1 MNVLLVDDQE
11 RILVA
16 TKKLVNWERL
26 GVGEVYTADSAAA
39 ARKILETYTVDMST
53 VYVSRIFLAAA
64 ALSAVYTSPT
74 PRRSQFT
81 SFLVATRILS

>member
-39 ARKILETYTVDMST
+39 VSYTHLT
-53 VYVSRIFLAAA
+53 L
-64 ALSAVYTSPT
+64 PT
-74 PRRSQFT
+74 I
-81 SFLVATRILS
+81 A